1 MRHRCIRHLL
11 FQPSFQLESIGTTV
25 ALPNPLVRFTVF
37 VLLSVVA
44 RPVFSQG
51 LAGDPF
57 ATYHNAIE
65 QQLATMSDQRVPRP
79 PEQLADTAPTEPK
92 SSATMGEFA
101 SRFWNGR
108 ADDLRN
114 ALARLARHRPSI
126 EPILEQEGV
135 PRSLIAVALIESGAQ
150 PFALSPKDARGLW
163 QFIPATAKQYG
174 LVVTTSKD
182 ERVNVELSTRAA
194 ARYLRDL
201 YAKFRNWSLALAAY
215 NAGPDTVDRAL
226 RRGRGNT
233 FAEISAARLI
243 PEETRNYVPAVISAM
258 DLLGVQQIAVSP
270 SPIQVRTANV
280 LYAPAIVSN

>member
-1 MRHRCIRHLL
+1 MRS
-11 FQPSFQLESIGTTV
+11 PSPVPAHAFQLESIGTTV
-25 ALPNPLVRFTVF
+25 ALSNPLVRFTVF
-37 VLLSVVA
+37 VLLSVLA
-44 RPVFSQG
+44 GPLLSQG

-65 QQLATMSDQRVPRP
+65 QQLATMSDQRKPRRP
-79 PEQLADTAPTEPK
+79 PEQVADTAPTEPK
-92 SSATMGEFA
+92 SPAASIGEF
-101 SRFWNGR
+101 SGRFWNGR
-108 ADDLRN
+108 VDDLRN
-114 ALARLARHRPSI
+114 ALARLARYRASI

-201 YAKFRNWSLALAAY
+201 YAKFRDWRLALAAY

-226 RRGRGNT
+226 QRGRGYT
-233 FAEISAARLI
+233 YAEISAARLI
-243 PEETRNYVPAVISAM
+243 PEETRIYVPAVIAAM
-258 DLLGVQQIAVSP
+258 DLLGGQQIAVSP
-270 SPIQVRTANV
+270 GSTRVQTANV
-280 LYAPAIVSN
+280 LYAPASVSN